1 MESHSSTEPES
12 RSIDSSCSEYK
23 LKDAFNNGLA
33 EFMTFIEELPESQ
46 RRKLLGMLQQN
57 VN

>member
-1 MESHSSTEPES
+1 MESHSSIENKAHNTEN
-12 RSIDSSCSEYK
+12 SSLAYT
-23 LKDAFNNGLA
+23 LKDAFNNGLV
-33 EFMTFIEELPESQ
+33 EFTTFIEALPEPQ

>member
-1 MESHSSTEPES
+1 MESHSSIERKS
-12 RSIDSSCSEYK
+12 HSIENSTPACT

-33 EFMTFIEELPESQ
+33 EFTTFIQELPESQ